1 MTDSIK
7 LPDGREIVKK
17 PWGKGHTYRTI
28 GGERVPS
35 VTTILSVINKPGL
48 VNWAAREAAKEAI
61 KQVKAANLTLI
72 PTTAELNEIEETA
85 RRAHTRIRDDAAE
98 IGVAIH
104 EVIEARLQ
112 GKVVEPSREVPEH
125 VVRNVNE
132 FFNDSLMGFSVFERE
147 LVVAHPW
154 PFAGTLDAI
163 LKIGDKL
170 ILIDW
175 KTSSGIY
182 PEMALQVSAYS
193 KAYEYTH
200 KYKVDEAWVVRFPKT
215 NDPVELVVANID
227 RGWEAFQAAAS
238 LHACIEA
245 ETLLWQ

>member
-17 PWGKGHTYRTI
+17 PWGKGHTYRTV
-28 GGERVPS
+28 GGEKVPS

-61 KQVKAANLTLI
+61 KQVKDENPTAA
-72 PTTAELNEIEETA
+72 AEFNEIEESA
-85 RRAHTRIRDDAAE
+85 RRAHTRIRDDAAD

-104 EVIEARLQ
+104 EVVEARLQ
-112 GKVVEPSREVPEH
+112 GQIVEPSREVPEH
-125 VVRNVNE
+125 VVRNVDD
-132 FFNDSLMGFSVFERE
+132 FFNDSLMGFKVLQRE
-147 LVVAHPW
+147 LVVAHPL

-163 LKIGDKL
+163 LEINGKA

-182 PEMALQVSAYS
+182 PEMALQVSAYAT
-193 KAYEYTH
+193 AYEFSYPEE
-200 KYKVDEAWVVRFPKT
+200 KGIDEAWVVRFPKT
-215 NDPVELVVANID
+215 NDPVELVVADID
-227 RGWEAFQAAAS
+227 RGWNAFNAAAS
-238 LHACIEA
+238 LHSFIEKS
-245 ETLLWQ
+245 TLLWQ